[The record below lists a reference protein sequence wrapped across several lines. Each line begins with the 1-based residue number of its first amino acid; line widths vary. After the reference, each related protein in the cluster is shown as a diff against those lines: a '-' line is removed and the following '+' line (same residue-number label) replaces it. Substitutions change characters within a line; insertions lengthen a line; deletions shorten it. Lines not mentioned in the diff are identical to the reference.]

1 MKQTRVVV
9 ITFSLIAALITTGAC
24 NVPGRPAPHSQE
36 LAPAAVTDF
45 KKLYASNCAG
55 CHGPNGKTGPAV
67 EIGDPVYLAIADD
80 AVIRRVVAKGVPG
93 TAMPAFAQSAG
104 GMLTSAQVDAIVAG
118 IRTEW
123 AKADVLRGADP
134 PPYAPSSSTGEMG
147 DAKRGKDVYAIYC
160 SSCHGPDGEGGPHGS
175 SIVDGSYLSLVSDQH
190 LRTTVIIGRPE
201 LGAPDWRG
209 NVHDKPMSHE
219 DVSDVVAWLAE
230 QRPQFTTKLDSNR
243 GFDLKHNEGAI
254 Q

>member
-1 MKQTRVVV
+1 MKPAFVLTAVVLV
-9 ITFSLIAALITTGAC
+9 AMVAC
-24 NVPGRPAPHSQE
+24 NVPGRPSADSQE

-55 CHGPNGKTGPAV
+55 CHGVDGKTGPGV
-67 EIGDPVYLAIADD
+67 EIGDPEYLAIADD
-80 AVIRRVVAKGVPG
+80 AVIRRVVSNGVPG
-93 TAMPAFAQSAG
+93 TAMSAFEQSAG
-104 GMLTSAQVDAIVAG
+104 GMLTSAQVDAIVTG
-118 IRTEW
+118 IRTQW
-123 AKADVLRGADP
+123 AKANVLKGADP
-134 PPYAPSSSTGEMG
+134 PPYAPSSSTAEMA

-209 NVHDKPMSHE
+209 NVPGKPMSHQ
-219 DVSDVVAWLAE
+219 DVSDVVAWLAG
-230 QRPQFTTKLDSNR
+230 QRPQFTTQLNSNR
-243 GFDLKHNEGAI
+243 NNGATR
-254 Q
+254 

>member
-1 MKQTRVVV
+1 MKQTLVVMTV
-9 ITFSLIAALITTGAC
+9 FSLIAMVAC
-24 NVPGRPAPHSQE
+24 DAPGRPSAHSQE

-45 KKLYASNCAG
+45 TKLFVSNCAG
-55 CHGPNGKTGPAV
+55 CHGPDGKTGPAV

-80 AVIRRVVAKGVPG
+80 AVIRRVVSNGVPG
-93 TAMPAFAQSAG
+93 TPMPAFAQSAG

-118 IRTEW
+118 IRTQW
-123 AKADVLRGADP
+123 AKADVLAGADP
-134 PPYAPSSSTGEMG
+134 PPYATSEVG
-147 DAKRGKDVYAIYC
+147 DAKRGKDAFTVYC

-190 LRTTVIIGRPE
+190 LRTTVIIGRPG

-209 NVHDKPMSHE
+209 NVTGKPMSHE

-230 QRPQFTTKLDSNR
+230 QRPQFTTQLNSNR
-243 GFDLKHNEGAI
+243 SKGGT

>member
-1 MKQTRVVV
+1 MKQTLVFLSA
-9 ITFSLIAALITTGAC
+9 FSLIAGLITTGAC
-24 NVPGRPAPHSQE
+24 NVPSRPSADSQE
-36 LAPAAVTDF
+36 LAPAAVTNF

-55 CHGPNGKTGPAV
+55 CHGLDGKTGPAL
-67 EIGDPVYLAIADD
+67 EIGDPVYLAVADD

-118 IRTEW
+118 IRRTW
-123 AKADVLRGADP
+123 AKADVLAGAGP
-134 PPYAPSSSTGEMG
+134 PPYALSSPKGELA

-209 NVHDKPMSHE
+209 DVRGKPMSHE

-230 QRPQFTTKLDSNR
+230 QRPQFTTQLNSNR
-243 GFDLKHNEGAI
+243 NNGAT

>member
-1 MKQTRVVV
+1 MKPALVATAVVLV
-9 ITFSLIAALITTGAC
+9 AALITTGAC
-24 NVPGRPAPHSQE
+24 NVPGRPSAGSQE

-55 CHGPNGKTGPAV
+55 CHGLDGTTGPAI

-80 AVIRRVVAKGVPG
+80 EVIRRVVSNGVPG
-93 TAMPAFAQSAG
+93 TSMPAFAQSAG

-118 IRTEW
+118 IRRQW
-123 AKADVLRGADP
+123 AKADVLAGADP
-134 PPYAPSSSTGEMG
+134 PPYAPVSSTAALG

-175 SIVDGSYLSLVSDQH
+175 SIVDGSYLSLVSDQR
-190 LRTTVIIGRPE
+190 LRTTVVIGRPE

-209 NVHDKPMSHE
+209 NVHGKPMSNE
-219 DVSDVVAWLAE
+219 DVSDVVAWLSE
-230 QRPQFTTKLDSNR
+230 QRPQFTTQLESNR
-243 GFDLKHNEGAI
+243 SKRGI

>member
-1 MKQTRVVV
+1 MKPAFVVTAIV
-9 ITFSLIAALITTGAC
+9 LVAALITTGAC
-24 NVPGRPAPHSQE
+24 NVPGRPSADSQE

-45 KKLYASNCAG
+45 KKLYASNCSG
-55 CHGPNGKTGPAV
+55 CHGSDGKTGPAV

-80 AVIRRVVAKGVPG
+80 SVIRRVVSNGVPG

-104 GMLTSAQVDAIVAG
+104 GMLTSAQVDAIVVG
-118 IRTEW
+118 IRTQW

-134 PPYAPSSSTGEMG
+134 PPYAPASSTAEMG
-147 DAKRGKDVYAIYC
+147 DAKRGKDVYAVYC
-160 SSCHGPDGEGGPHGS
+160 SSCHGPDAQGGSHGS
-175 SIVDGSYLSLVSDQH
+175 SIVDDSYLSLVSDQH
-190 LRTTVIIGRPE
+190 LRTTVIIGRPG

-209 NVHDKPMSHE
+209 NVPGKPMSHE

-230 QRPQFTTKLDSNR
+230 QRPKFTTQLDSNR
-243 GFDLKHNEGAI
+243 SKEAN

>member
-1 MKQTRVVV
+1 MKQTLAMVAA
-9 ITFSLIAALITTGAC
+9 FSLIPALITTGAC
-24 NVPGRPAPHSQE
+24 SVPGRPSADSQE
-36 LAPAAVTDF
+36 LAPAAVSDF

-93 TAMPAFAQSAG
+93 TAMSAFARSAG
-104 GMLTSAQVDAIVAG
+104 GMLTGAQVDAIVTG
-118 IRTEW
+118 IRTQW
-123 AKADVLRGADP
+123 AKPEVLRGADP
-134 PPYAPSSSTGEMG
+134 PPYAPSSSTDEMP
-147 DAKRGKDVYAIYC
+147 DAKRGKDVYAVYC

-209 NVHDKPMSHE
+209 DVPGKPMSHQ
-219 DVSDVVAWLAE
+219 DVSDVVVWLAQ
-230 QRPQFTTKLDSNR
+230 QRPRFTTERESNR
-243 GFDLKHNEGAI
+243 SKGGILR
-254 Q
+254 

>member
-1 MKQTRVVV
+1 MKPALIPVAVL
-9 ITFSLIAALITTGAC
+9 LIAMAGCDA
-24 NVPGRPAPHSQE
+24 PGRPSADSQE

-55 CHGPNGKTGPAV
+55 CHGPDGKTGPAV
-67 EIGDPVYLAIADD
+67 EIGDPVYLAVADD
-80 AVIRRVVAKGVPG
+80 AVIRRAVANGVPG
-93 TAMPAFAQSAG
+93 TAMSAFAQSAG

-134 PPYAPSSSTGEMG
+134 PPYTASETG
-147 DAKRGKDVYAIYC
+147 DAKRGMDVYAVYC
-160 SSCHGPDGEGGPHGS
+160 SSCHGPDGQGGPHGS
-175 SIVDGSYLSLVSDQH
+175 SIVDGAYLSLVSDQH

-209 NVHDKPMSHE
+209 NVAGKPMSHE

-230 QRPQFTTKLDSNR
+230 QRPQFTTQLDSNR
-243 GFDLKHNEGAI
+243 SKEGT

>member
-1 MKQTRVVV
+1 MKQTLVVLAA
-9 ITFSLIAALITTGAC
+9 FSLIAALITTGAC
-24 NVPGRPAPHSQE
+24 NVPGRPSADSQE
-36 LAPAAVTDF
+36 LAPAAVTNF

-55 CHGPNGKTGPAV
+55 CHGLDGKTGPAL
-67 EIGDPVYLAIADD
+67 EIGDPEYLAIADD

-118 IRTEW
+118 IRSKW
-123 AKADVLRGADP
+123 AKTDVLAGADP
-134 PPYAPSSSTGEMG
+134 PSYALSSSPSPSGGETA
-147 DAKRGKDVYAIYC
+147 DAKRGKDVYTVYC

-209 NVHDKPMSHE
+209 DVPGKPMSHE

-230 QRPQFTTKLDSNR
+230 QRPQFTTQLNSNR
-243 GFDLKHNEGAI
+243 NNGAT

>member
-1 MKQTRVVV
+1 MKQSLLVV
-9 ITFSLIAALITTGAC
+9 TAFSLFAMVGC
-24 NVPGRPAPHSQE
+24 NAPGRSSADSQE

-55 CHGPNGKTGPAV
+55 CHGPDGRTGPAV

-80 AVIRRVVAKGVPG
+80 PVIRRVVSNGVPG

-118 IRTEW
+118 IRRQW
-123 AKADVLRGADP
+123 AKSDVLKGDDP
-134 PPYAPSSSTGEMG
+134 PPYATSTAG
-147 DAKRGKDVYAIYC
+147 DPKRGQDVYAVYC
-160 SSCHGPDGEGGPHGS
+160 SSCHGPDGEGGPDGS

-209 NVHDKPMSHE
+209 NVRGKPMSHE
-219 DVSDVVAWLAE
+219 DVSDVVAWLGE
-230 QRPQFTTKLDSNR
+230 QRPQYTTQLKLKP
-243 GFDLKHNEGAI
+243 GKGGI